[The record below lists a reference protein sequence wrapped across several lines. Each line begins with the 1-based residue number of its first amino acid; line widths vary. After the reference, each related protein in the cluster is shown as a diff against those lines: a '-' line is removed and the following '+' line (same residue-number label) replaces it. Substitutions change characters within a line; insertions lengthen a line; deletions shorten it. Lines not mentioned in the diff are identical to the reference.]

1 LPYKNF
7 YEGSIMHT
15 TKSSTLK
22 WASAPRLGQVLFC
35 LATAA
40 VAAPA
45 AALTNAT
52 VTTTDF
58 TNLGTLGGANGVLVA
73 PNWVLTAAHVAGNS
87 SALIGTSFQ
96 SADGSA
102 TVDAAYV
109 FDGSSNFPDND
120 IALVHLSSAIS
131 SGALPTLNDSATNE
145 AMVYFGG
152 DVTLASAQSAGQRS
166 YGFAN
171 GLGGTT
177 TYTDPNTSVTSTVN
191 WILTAGATNTEGGDS
206 GSALYL
212 GQVTDGTGQVLMGIA
227 SADGNYLGSSF
238 SAYVDVSAYKDWINQ
253 TIAGSG
259 LSGSTQTVRWLSAVP
274 ESSTFALMSF
284 GLGCMGLAAARRRR
298 PS

>member
-1 LPYKNF
+1 
-7 YEGSIMHT
+7 MHT
-15 TKSSTLK
+15 TESTRLT
-22 WASAPRLGQVLFC
+22 WASSPRLGQVLFC
-35 LATAA
+35 LAAA
-40 VAAPA
+40 AAAAPA

-87 SALIGTSFQ
+87 TALVGTSFQ

-120 IALVHLSSAIS
+120 IALVHLSSAIN
-131 SGALPTLNDSATNE
+131 SGALPTLNDSATND

-152 DVTLASAQSAGQRS
+152 DVTLASAQSGQRS
-166 YGFAN
+166 YGFAT

-177 TYTDPNTSVTSTVN
+177 TYTDPTTSVTSTVN
-191 WILTAGATNTEGGDS
+191 WILTSGATNTESGDS

-212 GQVTDGTGQVLMGIA
+212 GKVTDGTGQVLMGLA
-227 SADGNYLGSSF
+227 SADGNYLGSNF
-238 SAYVDVSAYKDWINQ
+238 SAYVDVSAYKSWINQ

-259 LSGSTQTVRWLSAVP
+259 LSGSTQTVHWLSAVP

-298 PS
+298 QG